1 MSQCTCYIFGG
12 NTCSDFMKVVVEK
25 VESHTQVV
33 LHIRKNFPVTE
44 WGTKKLFSFNTCI
57 HVDKADLILEVLVPG
72 P

>member
-1 MSQCTCYIFGG
+1 
-12 NTCSDFMKVVVEK
+12 MKVVVEK

-33 LHIRKNFPVTE
+33 LHIHKNFPVTE
-44 WGTKKLFSFNTCI
+44 WSTKKLLSFNTCI